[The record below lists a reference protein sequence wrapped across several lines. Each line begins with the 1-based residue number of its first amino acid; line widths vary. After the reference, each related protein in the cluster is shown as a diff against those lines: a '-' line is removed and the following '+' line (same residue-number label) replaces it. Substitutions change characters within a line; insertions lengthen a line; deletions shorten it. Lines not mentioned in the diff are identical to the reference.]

1 MKKIFQLILQ
11 NEFIYFSWWEN
22 FLNFILEDFVFGR
35 FDYRVDFIL
44 EDFVFGRFDYRVDFI
59 LQDFCF
65 DFREDFV
72 CI

>member
-1 MKKIFQLILQ
+1 
-11 NEFIYFSWWEN
+11 
-22 FLNFILEDFVFGR
+22 
-35 FDYRVDFIL
+35 IL